1 MLIVLVIVLGA
12 ILVGAGLYFYGP
24 EEIRDAQVGPSA
36 SVASAQIPFQ
46 VIAEGESAAEVR
58 ERKNYAVYSEED
70 LEELWRMAYGD
81 TSTLPRVDF
90 TQNYVIAVFAGEKAS
105 GGHDIEVADIEDT
118 ESKRKV
124 SIALTRPGAGCMT
137 TQALTRPFQIVVVP
151 ASDLELA
158 REEAE
163 IEVACQ

>member
-24 EEIRDAQVGPSA
+24 EEIRDAQVRPSA

-105 GGHDIEVADIEDT
+105 GGHDIEVADIEYT
-118 ESKRKV
+118 ESERRV
-124 SIALTRPGAGCMT
+124 SMAPTRP
-137 TQALTRPFQIVVVP
+137 
-151 ASDLELA
+151 
-158 REEAE
+158 
-163 IEVACQ
+163 

>member
-1 MLIVLVIVLGA
+1 
-12 ILVGAGLYFYGP
+12 
-24 EEIRDAQVGPSA
+24 
-36 SVASAQIPFQ
+36 
-46 VIAEGESAAEVR
+46 
-58 ERKNYAVYSEED
+58 
-70 LEELWRMAYGD
+70 MAYGD

-124 SIALTRPGAGCMT
+124 SIALTRPGAGCIA